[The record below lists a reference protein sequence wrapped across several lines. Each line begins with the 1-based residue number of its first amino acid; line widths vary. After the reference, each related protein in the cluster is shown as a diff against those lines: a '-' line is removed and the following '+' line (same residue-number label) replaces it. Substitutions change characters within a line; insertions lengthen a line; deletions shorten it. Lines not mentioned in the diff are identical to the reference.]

1 MFQHWGS
8 QLHYPQDT
16 SLKIR
21 GLTRPDKSWTKINN
35 ENVQALGF
43 ASQLR
48 VFWRNLRG
56 LYAESRESQTEA
68 QHQLKMHM
76 EKLNFIQLLSS
87 LSIELEW
94 TVKADRFEI
103 CFCTQWKDLP
113 FPKKRPGLCK
123 TSSPSGIASYDSKSR
138 GLLPEAI
145 SMVIN
150 GPKHPWI
157 KKELGWSVCLQ
168 LTYGWH
174 ICSTSHEDVHHS
186 ILIRNVQGLKIRR
199 ILHDLTNSIWE
210 FPTNP
215 TNPLR
220 CHCQAES
227 WDPCRPSYVPQT
239 NSGKGFV
246 AVHHVLWNSAK
257 CWLWNRIGDFT
268 VFNIGGLTRNGKLSN
283 R

>member
-103 CFCTQWKDLP
+103 CFV
-113 FPKKRPGLCK
+113 
-123 TSSPSGIASYDSKSR
+123 PSGRICPSQKKGQVFAKPPAPQESR
-138 GLLPEAI
+138 PTTAKAEG
-145 SMVIN
+145 
-150 GPKHPWI
+150 
-157 KKELGWSVCLQ
+157 CFQ
-168 LTYGWH
+168 
-174 ICSTSHEDVHHS
+174 
-186 ILIRNVQGLKIRR
+186 RR
-199 ILHDLTNSIWE
+199 FQW
-210 FPTNP
+210 
-215 TNPLR
+215 
-220 CHCQAES
+220 
-227 WDPCRPSYVPQT
+227 
-239 NSGKGFV
+239 
-246 AVHHVLWNSAK
+246 
-257 CWLWNRIGDFT
+257 
-268 VFNIGGLTRNGKLSN
+268 
-283 R
+283 